1 MSIFINGCAYK
12 LIEMLFICT
21 KKTINF
27 NTGFQQRHLKLSKN
41 NNFTSNL
48 GISSEIYL
56 KK

>member
-1 MSIFINGCAYK
+1 MVCAYK
-12 LIEMLFICT
+12 LIEMLFIC
-21 KKTINF
+21 KKTINL
-27 NTGFQQRHLKLSKN
+27 NTGFQQRHVKLSKN